1 MYIYIGAGVPG
12 GALKHIMFVGQLPY
26 AVTAE
31 AVAKHFEVVIAC
43 GAYAERMR
51 SVCGAYAAARRMRQH

>member
-51 SVCGAYAAARRMRQH
+51 SVCGS